1 MEENELFQL
10 LIQPF
15 VVFFFF
21 FCQTL
26 ELLLPWQEGDI
37 F

>member
-15 VVFFFF
+15 VVFFF
-21 FCQTL
+21 L
-26 ELLLPWQEGDI
+26 SNPGAAAALAGR
-37 F
+37 

>member
-10 LIQPF
+10 LTQPF
-15 VVFFFF
+15 SFF

>member
-10 LIQPF
+10 LTQPF
-15 VVFFFF
+15 VGF

-26 ELLLPWQEGDI
+26 ELLLPGQEGDI

>member
-21 FCQTL
+21 L
-26 ELLLPWQEGDI
+26 SNPGAAAALAGR
-37 F
+37 